1 MAESAATV
9 LLLEDSADAAAT
21 QLLDLMGDGAAED
34 IMMLMENRCTCTP
47 LCACVALMCLL

>member
-21 QLLDLMGDGAAED
+21 QMLELLGDGATEEV
-34 IMMLMENRCTCTP
+34 MMLMENRWVGA
-47 LCACVALMCLL
+47 ACVLL